1 MGQVRFGFFGSGMV
15 SDFRARYGSEFLG
28 KLEFRINGPGSSW
41 DFGSGFNKL
50 FKSIWFCYL
59 DLKHIPVAMPLIV
72 EINTA
77 TKKIKF
83 ILKSV
88 LDYFCVLK
96 MYSQSLI
103 YSNQVFVFI
112 NYLTGNNRIRVY
124 KDDTLLPSRS
134 DQ

>member
-1 MGQVRFGFFGSGMV
+1 
-15 SDFRARYGSEFLG
+15 
-28 KLEFRINGPGSSW
+28 
-41 DFGSGFNKL
+41 
-50 FKSIWFCYL
+50 
-59 DLKHIPVAMPLIV
+59 MPLIV

-124 KDDTLLPSRS
+124 RDDTLLPSRS